1 MENKKLKKSADSKLF
16 GVCGGIAEYLDI
28 DPSVVRIGTVVL
40 SLFSGIGIVAYII
53 GAICMPNSEE

>member
-28 DPSVVRIGTVVL
+28 DPSIVRIGTVVL
-40 SLFSGIGIVAYII
+40 SLFSGIG
-53 GAICMPNSEE
+53 AICMPNSEE

>member
-28 DPSVVRIGTVVL
+28 DPSIVRIGTVVL

-53 GAICMPNSEE
+53 GAICMPSSEE